1 MPSAPPFAGASAR
14 RQARQ
19 LQHLPFR
26 ARPLHR
32 SHAASILLFRF
43 HRRNTLSFR
52 STLDRSHGD
61 CSRSA
66 ARPTD
71 RLIFSPRFFFLF
83 SSASAHSIEWMR
95 PMGSHRSCTRSRLMP
110 VEVRLPVG
118 RRDHTQAVQ
127 RSAPPRQCSAPHNGF
142 SPEASVGHSARSV
155 APVQT
160 CAPRLSDSATG
171 VVLWRKRNPSQRF
184 HRPPPAVCS
193 RFAPLP
199 HVSRSR
205 FFAAAVPLHT
215 VPQRHVSCAHRQH
228 IPFPGLR
235 SPRAAEP
242 LHPSF
247 SLSFPCP
254 NFSFRGCC

>member
-1 MPSAPPFAGASAR
+1 
-14 RQARQ
+14 
-19 LQHLPFR
+19 
-26 ARPLHR
+26 
-32 SHAASILLFRF
+32 
-43 HRRNTLSFR
+43 
-52 STLDRSHGD
+52 
-61 CSRSA
+61 
-66 ARPTD
+66 
-71 RLIFSPRFFFLF
+71 
-83 SSASAHSIEWMR
+83 
-95 PMGSHRSCTRSRLMP
+95 MGSDRSCTRNRLMP
-110 VEVRLPVG
+110 IEVRLPVG
-118 RRDHTQAVQ
+118 RRGHTQAVQ
-127 RSAPPRQCSAPHNGF
+127 RSAPPRQCSPPRNGF
-142 SPEASVGHSARSV
+142 SPDASVGHSARSV

-171 VVLWRKRNPSQRF
+171 VVLWRKAQPVT
-184 HRPPPAVCS
+184 AVCS

-228 IPFPGLR
+228 SPIPGLR

-254 NFSFRGCC
+254 NFFFRGCC